1 MIDLDPSQ
9 VPLAQIDVS
18 QAELCENEAHW
29 PLFAR
34 LRAEAPVH
42 YCADSRFGP
51 YWSVTRFN
59 DIVEL
64 EKDHEIFSSEP
75 NILLSDQPENFELQ
89 SSIAMDPPRHERER
103 GAVQGVVAPMNL
115 KALEAVIRERV
126 QLILDD
132 LPLGETFDWVDRVSI
147 ELTTQMLVT
156 LFDFP
161 FEDRR
166 KLTHWS
172 DIAIATPEP
181 TGSFKITEE
190 Q

>member
-1 MIDLDPSQ
+1 M
-9 VPLAQIDVS
+9 
-18 QAELCENEAHW
+18 
-29 PLFAR
+29 
-34 LRAEAPVH
+34 
-42 YCADSRFGP
+42 
-51 YWSVTRFN
+51 TRFN

-132 LPLGETFDWVDRVSI
+132 LPLGETFDWV
-147 ELTTQMLVT
+147 
-156 LFDFP
+156 
-161 FEDRR
+161 
-166 KLTHWS
+166 
-172 DIAIATPEP
+172 
-181 TGSFKITEE
+181 
-190 Q
+190 